1 MNNKKINR
9 FKEMIWLAMDDDTIL
24 YKSLIPFDL
33 DIYFYDFYES
43 GTIKKEYV
51 LLKQLLKLLGNAI
64 IDEPFDIHE
73 LIHKSYHFHL
83 DKKGEDNPFD
93 ISILSYDDE
102 IILEINELTNGYY
115 LKTNA
120 FIMDSLDKEY
130 YFMSKWQ
137 IHVIDPR
144 LNKDLNDLI
153 EINLRLKNNK
163 ITQLIT
169 EEKGE

>member
-24 YKSLIPFDL
+24 YKTLIPFDL
-33 DIYFYDFYES
+33 DRYFYDFYES
-43 GTIKKEYV
+43 GNIKKEYV
-51 LLKQLLKLLGNAI
+51 LLNQLLKLLGNAI
-64 IDEPFDIHE
+64 IDESFDIHE
-73 LIHKSYHFHL
+73 LIHKNYHFHL

-102 IILEINELTNGYY
+102 IILAINELTNGYY

-120 FIMDSLDKEY
+120 FTMDNLDKEY
-130 YFMSKWQ
+130 YFMSKRK